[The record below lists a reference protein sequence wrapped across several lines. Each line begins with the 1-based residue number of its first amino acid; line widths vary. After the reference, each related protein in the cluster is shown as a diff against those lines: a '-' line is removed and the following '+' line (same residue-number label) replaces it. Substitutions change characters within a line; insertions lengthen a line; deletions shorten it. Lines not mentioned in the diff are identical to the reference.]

1 LTSAK
6 CRGFTFN
13 YLNYFLDSLGE
24 NKMNKPIRLAAVV
37 LAVWGTAA
45 WGQDLEGFRAA
56 YPQAD
61 PFLGEKLGATE
72 IEDAFNLA
80 NDLSNTIRRDYVNGS
95 ARRDAHPKAH
105 GCVRASFSV
114 RDDLPAEFTAGVFQP
129 GARYDALIRFSNGSP
144 NAAGD
149 DRNGDTR
156 GMAMKLFGVDGEK
169 LFPDPAH
176 PDAQDIIQI
185 SSPYFFVNG
194 SSGYTEFFR
203 IVNKGDLLP
212 IFKIPF
218 ILGWQGTI
226 NAAKMLSQKIPSPLD
241 AEYFS
246 VTAYQL
252 GEGDSR
258 TAVKYNTKP
267 CAPATQTYPVD
278 GPNYLRHA
286 MQAQLST
293 TEACFDFSIQKRP
306 DDSFSTE
313 DTITVWD
320 DAKAP
325 SVAVAKITIPV
336 QQFDTAAQNAACEQ
350 TSFNPWHSISAHR
363 PLGTVNRM
371 RRMVYETISELRKSM
386 NGGVTQ

>member
-1 LTSAK
+1 M
-6 CRGFTFN
+6 R
-13 YLNYFLDSLGE
+13 
-24 NKMNKPIRLAAVV
+24 KPICCATILFAIWGHSAA
-37 LAVWGTAA
+37 A
-45 WGQDLEGFRAA
+45 QDLESFRKI

-61 PFLGEKLGATE
+61 PFLGEQLGETE
-72 IEDAFNLA
+72 IEDAFSLA

-114 RDDLPAEFTAGVFQP
+114 REDLPAELTAGVFQP
-129 GARYDALIRFSNGSP
+129 GAQYDALIRFSNGSP

-156 GMAMKLFGVDGEK
+156 GMAMKLYGVSGAK
-169 LFPDPAH
+169 LFPDPAS
-176 PDAQDIIQI
+176 PDAQDFIQI

-194 SSGYTEFFR
+194 SSGYTEFFA

-212 IFKIPF
+212 MFKIPF

-241 AEYFS
+241 ANYFS
-246 VTAYQL
+246 VTAYQF
-252 GEGDSR
+252 GDGDAR
-258 TAVKYNTKP
+258 VAVKYNTKP
-267 CAPATQTYPVD
+267 CAAAEQTYPVN

-286 MQAQLST
+286 MQAQLNT
-293 TEACFDFSIQKRP
+293 TPACFDFSIQKRP

-313 DTITVWD
+313 DTISVWD
-320 DAKAP
+320 EEKAP
-325 SVAVAKITIPV
+325 SVPVAKITIPV
-336 QQFDTAAQNAACEQ
+336 QEFDTAAQNAACEQ
-350 TSFNPWHSISAHR
+350 TSFNPWHSIATHK

-371 RRMVYETISELRKSM
+371 RRVVYETISELRKSM
-386 NGGVTQ
+386 NGGATQ